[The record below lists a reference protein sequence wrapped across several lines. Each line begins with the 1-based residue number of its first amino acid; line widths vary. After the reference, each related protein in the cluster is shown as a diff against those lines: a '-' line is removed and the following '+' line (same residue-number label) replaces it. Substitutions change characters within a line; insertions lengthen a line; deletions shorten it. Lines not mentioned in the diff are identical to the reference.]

1 MQFDLF
7 QGKAQAFESLD
18 EALAAIHALEDDPL
32 VAEGTRIVTHRGN
45 PDAKLMIVGEAPG
58 AQEDRSGQPFTG
70 PSGKLL
76 DQILR
81 SVKLDPIEDVFIT
94 NAVFRLPRGTDGV
107 RQVRKPT
114 PEEIDFYKP
123 YLLEIIRLVD
133 PRIVLLTGAVSMR
146 AVLNETKRGITK
158 MRGEWHQQIVE
169 NEAGEH
175 IRWIMPI
182 FHPAYLLRND
192 ARTTGSPK
200 ALMWE
205 DIQAVRAKFDEL
217 GLGGEEMVGDE

>member
-7 QGKAQAFESLD
+7 QGKAQAFDSLD

-32 VAEGTRIVTHRGN
+32 MAEGTRIVTHRGN
-45 PDAKLMIVGEAPG
+45 PNAKLMIVGEAPG
-58 AQEDRSGQPFTG
+58 AQEDRIGKPFVG

-76 DQILR
+76 DQILA
-81 SVKLDPIEDVFIT
+81 SVDLDSERNVFIT
-94 NAVFRLPRGTDGV
+94 NAVFRLPRGDDGV

-114 PEEIDFYKP
+114 LEEIDFYKP

-133 PRIVLLTGAVSMR
+133 PHIVLLTGGVSMR

-158 MRGEWHQQIVE
+158 MRGEWHQQLIE
-169 NEAGEH
+169 GKNGSH
-175 IRWIMPI
+175 TRWIMPI

-192 ARTTGSPK
+192 ARTPGSPK

-205 DIQAVRAKFDEL
+205 DIRMVRAKYDEL
-217 GLGGEEMVGDE
+217 GLGE